1 MTMKTYQPGDKF
13 AIDVEL
19 VRLVNNDEA
28 VTLQNGQTIVLNNN
42 FQNKWWARSIPG
54 DDQSLVLVCL
64 DPNPLPPQSLHEFK
78 DTAEKLLNAAFQVR
92 NQLTDMAQ
100 AMDDARD
107 EYWALLRKYNLKD
120 APF

>member
-1 MTMKTYQPGDKF
+1 MKTYQPGDKF

-19 VRLVNNDEA
+19 VRLVNNGEIY
-28 VTLQNGQTIVLNNN
+28 TMQNGQTIELNNN
-42 FQNKWWARSIPG
+42 FQNKWWARTVPG
-54 DDQSLVLVCL
+54 QNESLVLVCL

-107 EYWALLRKYNLKD
+107 QYLALLRKYNLKD